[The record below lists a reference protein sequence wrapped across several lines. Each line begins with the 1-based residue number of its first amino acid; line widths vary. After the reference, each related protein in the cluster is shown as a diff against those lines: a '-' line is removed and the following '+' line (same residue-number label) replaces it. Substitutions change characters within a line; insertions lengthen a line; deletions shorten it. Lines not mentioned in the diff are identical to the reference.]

1 MKDIHE
7 SQEPVPVPRAPADS
21 QFLQFL
27 EAAKQLGENLDG
39 IFDRFFAKLVCQSAS
54 QSASSIETSTNV
66 GVSEKIIELAEKRNK
81 RVPPDLPSFPADK
94 LPSSVVVR
102 LHFAEAMMVL
112 LFNSLDQKQQD
123 SVKQGFADL
132 LDKID
137 ISQIPGGG
145 QDTMRAYRDALTA
158 MHSMLSSNPTPAEMA
173 AALSDDF
180 AKKFRSRS

>member
-137 ISQIPGGG
+137 ISQIP
-145 QDTMRAYRDALTA
+145 TMRAYRDALTA